1 MDRYSRIES
10 VSFDAANLPLPLSVK
25 LARGSDPNVAA
36 SDSDAYPTS
45 VELSPPSITAEV
57 RIRGTAA
64 AEALLLGSRGDLVF
78 TVGPAGTGASD
89 RSITVTGA
97 VLVSVEMSYE
107 QSSMATAMLR
117 FVAEADDG
125 SQNPY
130 SAEDAQ

>member
-10 VSFDAANLPLPLSVK
+10 VSFDAADLPLPLSVK
-25 LARGSDPNVAA
+25 LARCSDPHVAGA
-36 SDSDAYPTS
+36 DSDAYPTS

-57 RIRGTAA
+57 RIRGTAT
-64 AEALLLGSRGDLVF
+64 AEALSLGSRGDLVF
-78 TVGPAGTGASD
+78 TVGPASSGSSD
-89 RSITVTGA
+89 RAITITGA

-130 SAEDAQ
+130 SAEDTQ

>member
-1 MDRYSRIES
+1 MDRYTRIVS
-10 VSFDAANLPLPLSVK
+10 VSFDASDLALPLSVK
-25 LARGSDPNVAA
+25 LLRRADPHVAG

-57 RIRGTAA
+57 RIRGTAS
-64 AEALLLGSRGDLVF
+64 AEALSLGSRGDLVF
-78 TVGPAGTGASD
+78 TVAAASSGTSD
-89 RSITVTGA
+89 RSITITGA
-97 VLVSVEMSYE
+97 VLIAVEMSYE
-107 QSSMATAMLR
+107 QSSMATAVLL